1 MKTFITAQILAH
13 LRVYPSATYEAIA
26 KRYSLNSYSVQK
38 AMRKLADAGMVIGDI
53 RKIED
58 SRGNTKDWRI
68 TPKGRSADKQNPL
81 NSASKRYAPI
91 SGKTQAMSER
101 LFRLREKDAE
111 AAALKRKFAGPVVNE
126 GEIEVE
132 VLEPTKAGDTLTE
145 VPKFFSAMPP
155 GVYVLEP
162 TSCAAR
168 AA

>member
-13 LRVYPSATYEAIA
+13 LRVHANATYETIA

-111 AAALKRKFAGPVVNE
+111 AAALKRKFSGPVVND
-126 GEIEVE
+126 GQVKPIE
-132 VLEPTKAGDTLTE
+132 LPPTKAGDTIKD
-145 VPKFFSAMPP
+145 VPAFFSAMPP

>member
-1 MKTFITAQILAH
+1 MKTFITAQILSH
-13 LRVYPSATYEAIA
+13 LRVHPTATYEAVA
-26 KRYSLNSYSVQK
+26 KRYSLNIYSVQK
-38 AMRKLADAGMVIGDI
+38 AMRKLLDAGMVMGDI

-101 LFRLREKDAE
+101 LYRLREKDAE
-111 AAALKRKFAGPVVNE
+111 AAALKRKFSGPVVNA
-126 GEIEVE
+126 GVQPIT
-132 VLEPTKAGDTLTE
+132 LPPTKAGELVQD
-145 VPKFFSAMPP
+145 VPAFFAAMPP

-162 TSCAAR
+162 ASCAAR
-168 AA
+168 ASA

>member
-13 LRVYPSATYEAIA
+13 LRTHPSATYEAIA

-38 AMRKLADAGMVIGDI
+38 AMRKLLDAGMVMGDI

-101 LFRLREKDAE
+101 LYRLREKDAE
-111 AAALKRKFAGPVVNE
+111 AAALRRKFSGPIVNE
-126 GEIEVE
+126 GEIQVE
-132 VLEPTKAGDTLTE
+132 VLEPTKAGNTLTK

-155 GVYVLEP
+155 GVYTLPPV
-162 TSCAAR
+162 SCAAR

>member
-13 LRVYPSATYEAIA
+13 LRVHSSATYEAIA
-26 KRYSLNSYSVQK
+26 KKHSLNSYSVQK

-111 AAALKRKFAGPVVNE
+111 AAAMKRKFAGPVVND
-126 GEIEVE
+126 GQVKPIE
-132 VLEPTKAGDTLTE
+132 LPPTKAGDTIKD
-145 VPKFFSAMPP
+145 VPAFFSAMPS
-155 GVYVLEP
+155 GVYPLPP